1 MGFPE
6 ANTGP
11 GKSVR
16 QETSPDQTRKAQ
28 AGSLL
33 ERLRFAGLDED
44 QTDVLRKHRQSLG
57 AEVELALRD
66 LFQRLQTFPDAAR
79 HFTSDRQIDR
89 LHDLQASHWS
99 VLTDAR
105 FDSLY
110 AERVKVLS
118 DTESKMGLDPRW
130 QIAGH
135 AVVLERLIGAMIE
148 QFWPKAMLS
157 LGKANRKE
165 LTDLVAALVRT
176 VFVDT
181 EISVSLRFNEQRHSH
196 QRQLAEQRKAGEA
209 EALALF
215 GGVTQALGRG
225 DLSVRT
231 ANEVPAA
238 YQPLAMELNGA
249 LDVIQNEFI
258 GLSDRATAM
267 ETSSRDLT
275 GQTAQFAQRAKD
287 QSEVLGETVMSLGAI
302 VDRVRHNAG
311 QTRAAE
317 KSVAVTRQSAEK
329 SGEIAGQA
337 ISAMADIEAS
347 AEKIGQ
353 IIGVIDEIAF
363 QTNLLALNAGI
374 EAARAGESGRGFAVV
389 AQEVRALAQRSG
401 DAAREIKQL
410 VSSTKSQVEAG
421 VERVGRTQDA
431 ISNIVEQ
438 VRGINDA
445 IAGIAEETAGQV
457 TGLQSATADLGRI
470 GAEIGDSADQAAGA
484 RETCADLHS
493 VILELG
499 QTIRQFHVQRQA
511 PKTAFAPSYQ
521 APAIPAPAGR
531 PGNAVDESSDG
542 ADDIHG
548 LQGRLA
554 GWAR

>member
-1 MGFPE
+1 M
-6 ANTGP
+6 
-11 GKSVR
+11 R
-16 QETSPDQTRKAQ
+16 QETSPDQTRRAQ

-44 QTDVLRKHRQSLG
+44 QTAVLRKHRQSLG

-231 ANEVPAA
+231 ASDVPAA

-317 KSVAVTRQSAEK
+317 KSVAATRQSAEK

-457 TGLQSATADLGRI
+457 TGLQSATAGLGRI

-531 PGNAVDESSDG
+531 PGSAVDESSDG

>member
-1 MGFPE
+1 M
-6 ANTGP
+6 
-11 GKSVR
+11 R

-33 ERLRFAGLDED
+33 ERLRFAGLDGD
-44 QTDVLRKHRQSLG
+44 QTDVLRKNRQSLG
-57 AEVELALRD
+57 AQVELALRD

-89 LHDLQASHWS
+89 LHDLKASHWS

-135 AVVLERLIGAMIE
+135 AVVLERLICSMIE
-148 QFWPKAMLS
+148 ECWPKSVLP
-157 LGKANRKE
+157 LGKSRKQE
-165 LTDLVAALVRT
+165 LADLAAALVRT

-181 EISVSLRFNEQRHSH
+181 EISVSLRFNEQRHNH
-196 QRQLAEQRKAGEA
+196 QRALAEQRKAGEA
-209 EALALF
+209 EALAIF
-215 GGVTQALGRG
+215 GDVTQALGRN
-225 DLSVRT
+225 DLSVR
-231 ANEVPAA
+231 APADVAAA
-238 YQPLAMELNGA
+238 YQPLAQDLNEA
-249 LDVIQNEFI
+249 LDGMQRQII
-258 GLSDRATAM
+258 GLSDRAAIM
-267 ETSSRDLT
+267 ETASQQLSGQT
-275 GQTAQFAQRAKD
+275 GQFSTKARE
-287 QSEVLGETVMSLGAI
+287 QSDALSDTVASLVSI
-302 VDRVRHNAG
+302 VDRVKHNAV
-311 QTRAAE
+311 QTRTAE
-317 KSVAVTRQSAEK
+317 KSVAVTRQSAER

-410 VSSTKSQVEAG
+410 VSSTKSQVEVG
-421 VERVGRTQDA
+421 VEHVGRTQDA
-431 ISNIVEQ
+431 ISSIVEQ

-445 IAGIAEETAGQV
+445 IAGIAVETGEQV
-457 TGLQSATADLGRI
+457 TSLESAASDLGRI
-470 GAEIGDSADQAAGA
+470 GAEIAASAGRATDAK
-484 RETCADLHS
+484 ETCDDLQT

-511 PKTAFAPSYQ
+511 PKA
-521 APAIPAPAGR
+521 
-531 PGNAVDESSDG
+531 AVAMPKARIEIGHRDEAAEEAMDNFDDG
-542 ADDIHG
+542 YG

-554 GWAR
+554 GWGR

>member
-1 MGFPE
+1 M
-6 ANTGP
+6 
-11 GKSVR
+11 R
-16 QETSPDQTRKAQ
+16 QETSPDRTRKAQ

-33 ERLRFAGLDED
+33 ERLRFAGLDEG
-44 QTDVLRKHRQSLG
+44 QTDVLRRNRETLG
-57 AEVELALRD
+57 AQVELALRD
-66 LFQRLQTFPDAAR
+66 LFHRLQTFPEAAR

-89 LHDLQASHWS
+89 LHDLQSSHWS

-118 DTESKMGLDPRW
+118 DAESKMGLDPRW

-135 AVVLERLIGAMIE
+135 AVVLERLICSMIE
-148 QFWPKAMLS
+148 EFWPKSVLP
-157 LGKANRKE
+157 LGKTRKQE
-165 LTDLVAALVRT
+165 LAELVAALVRT

-181 EISVSLRFNEQRHSH
+181 EISVSLRFNEQRHAH

-209 EALALF
+209 EAFATF
-215 GGVTQALGRG
+215 GDVVQALGRG
-225 DLSVRT
+225 DLSVR
-231 ANEVPAA
+231 AA
-238 YQPLAMELNGA
+238 DEAGAYRPLAQELNTA
-249 LDVIQNEFI
+249 LDAIERQVV
-258 GLSDRATAM
+258 GLGDSAGTM
-267 ETSSRDLT
+267 EGTSRELS
-275 GQTAQFAQRAKD
+275 GQAALFADGAAR
-287 QSEVLGETVMSLGAI
+287 QSEALGETVTALTAI
-302 VDRVRHNAG
+302 VGRVKDNAVA
-311 QTRAAE
+311 TRAAE
-317 KSVAVTRQSAEK
+317 KSVATARQSAEQ

-410 VSSTKSQVEAG
+410 VSSTKTQVEAG

-431 ISNIVEQ
+431 ISSIVEQ

-445 IAGIAEETAGQV
+445 VAGIAAETADQV
-457 TGLQSATADLGRI
+457 DGLQSATSDLGRI
-470 GAEIGDSADQAAGA
+470 GIEIGASAGKAAEA
-484 RETCADLHS
+484 KETCGDLHM

-499 QTIRQFHVQRQA
+499 QTIRQFHVQREA
-511 PKTAFAPSYQ
+511 PKMAASRPFA
-521 APAIPAPAGR
+521 AAVAIETLVD
-531 PGNAVDESSDG
+531 VDEAQDHG
-542 ADDIHG
+542 FEEADG
-548 LQGRLA
+548 LQVQLVGWGR
-554 GWAR
+554 

>member
-1 MGFPE
+1 MRFPE

-225 DLSVRT
+225 DLAVRT
-231 ANEVPAA
+231 ASDVPAA
-238 YQPLAMELNGA
+238 YQPLATELNGA

-275 GQTAQFAQRAKD
+275 RQTAQFAQRAKD
-287 QSEVLGETVMSLGAI
+287 QSEVLGETVMSLSAI

-470 GAEIGDSADQAAGA
+470 GAEIGESADQAVGA

-493 VILELG
+493 VILELS